1 MFRLVVPLFALALAY
16 ALFFGY
22 LAYTYGKLPPKIA
35 SHFDV
40 QGRPDGWMSRA
51 ADAEILSTVALLV
64 PAIVIGGMGG
74 AGRIPV
80 SFINLPHRDYWL
92 ANNRR
97 KAALAILVRYAI
109 WFAALNVLFLTGAE
123 FLIVQANL
131 PAPHSLDMTRFT
143 SGVIVYLV
151 FTAIWALLLLR
162 RFSKLK

>member
-1 MFRLVVPLFALALAY
+1 MNKLLVPGLFLVFSY

-22 LAYTYGKLPPKIA
+22 LAYTYGKLPPKVA

-51 ADAEILSTVALLV
+51 EDAEILSTVALLV

-92 ANNRR
+92 AADRR
-97 KAALAILVRYAI
+97 KAAIAILVRYAI

-123 FLIVQANL
+123 ILIDDANL
-131 PAPHSLDMTRFT
+131 YAPHNLDMTRFT

-162 RFSKLK
+162 RFSKI

>member
-1 MFRLVVPLFALALAY
+1 MSKLVVPLLFLAVAY

-22 LAYTYGKLPPKIA
+22 LAETYGALPPKVA

-40 QGRPDGWMSRA
+40 HGRPNGWMSRA
-51 ADAEILSTVALLV
+51 ADAEILSAVALLV

-80 SFINLPHRDYWL
+80 SFINRPHRDYWE
-92 ANNRR
+92 APDRR
-97 KAALAILVRYAI
+97 QAALVILRRYAV
-109 WFAALNVLFLTGAE
+109 WFAALNVLFLTGAQA
-123 FLIVQANL
+123 LIVEANL

-151 FTAIWALLLLR
+151 LTGAWTLLLLR
-162 RFSKLK
+162 RFSKV